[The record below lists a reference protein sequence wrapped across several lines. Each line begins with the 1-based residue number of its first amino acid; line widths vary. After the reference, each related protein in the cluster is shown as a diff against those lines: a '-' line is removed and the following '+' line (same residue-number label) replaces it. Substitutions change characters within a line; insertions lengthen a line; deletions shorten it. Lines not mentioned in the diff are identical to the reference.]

1 MEKRFMKRLLE
12 GESVRLTAIEKE
24 DIEKFTGWYN
34 DTSFMRNYDIIG
46 AVPKS
51 IKEVTDILEDI
62 EQSNDKYIFAVR
74 NMEDNQF
81 IGVTG
86 FENIL
91 WNNGTALVY
100 IGIGNQRYRGK
111 GLGKEALYLTLDF
124 GFEEL
129 NFHRIYLIVISY
141 NKAAIN
147 LYESLGFVKEGTY
160 REAVYRDGQR
170 WDLYLYGILRPEWE
184 VKKKSL

>member
-1 MEKRFMKRLLE
+1 MNKLLE
-12 GESVRLTAIEKE
+12 GKNVKLTAIEKD
-24 DIEKFTGWYN
+24 DIEKFTNWYN
-34 DTSFMRNYDIIG
+34 DTSFMRYYDIEG
-46 AVPKS
+46 AVPKGS
-51 IKEVTDILEDI
+51 REVTNIVEDV
-62 EQSNDKYIFAVR
+62 EQSDDKYIFAVR
-74 NMEDNQF
+74 NIEDNEF

-100 IGIGNQRYRGK
+100 IGIGNNKYRGK

-124 GFEEL
+124 GFKEL

-184 VKKKSL
+184 EKRKTL